1 MLSIPLAAPAQDAV
15 KTEGAYSFSKEELTQ
30 MLAPIALY
38 PDSLVAQIL
47 MASTYPLEIVEAE
60 RWLRDNKNLKGDAL
74 DDVLKEMNWD
84 PSVKS
89 LCHFPEVLLAL
100 SDKLDQTRKLGD
112 AFLGQEDE
120 VMATIQELR
129 QKAEEQGNLRSSREQ
144 NVIVEQDIIRIEP
157 ANPEVVYVP
166 VYDPL
171 YVYGPWWYPSYP
183 PYYWYYPFGVSF
195 NSGFIGFGPSIH
207 LGFGLFSWT
216 FFDWNHRR
224 IHIDVNKTHRFH
236 RHHIGRDFDRH
247 GRTYWRHDAGHR
259 RGVAYRDRRT
269 SDHFGGRPA
278 RLSPATP
285 ETRGFSGR
293 RIDQRAPRG
302 TFERR
307 EGIVTPGGRAGRDR
321 YNRGPGRDTTFRGIG
336 QGSFERRAGERG
348 IESRRSGGFG
358 RPGREI
364 GAPAREIRPRGG
376 EIRQPGGSEFRRQGG
391 EIRRSGGDL
400 RRSGG
405 EFRQSGG
412 GIRRSGG
419 EFRQSGGGIRR
430 SGGEFRQSGGGI
442 RRSGGEFRQS
452 GGGMRSSGGGM
463 IRSGGD
469 SGHRGG
475 GGRGGGGG
483 GRHGGGSSGR
493 GGGSGR

>member
-1 MLSIPLAAPAQDAV
+1 MLSIPPAAPAQDAV
-15 KTEGAYSFSKEELTQ
+15 ETGGGYSFSKEELTQ

-38 PDSLVAQIL
+38 PDSLIAQIL

-74 DDVLKEMNWD
+74 DEALKEMSWD

-89 LCHFPEVLLAL
+89 LCHFPDVLLSL

-120 VMATIQELR
+120 VMTTIQELR
-129 QKAEEQGNLRSSREQ
+129 QRAEDQGSLKNTREQ

-183 PYYWYYPFGVSF
+183 PYYWYYPFGISL
-195 NSGFIGFGPSIH
+195 SHGFIGFGPSIH

-236 RHHIGRDFDRH
+236 RHHIGSNFDRNDRQH
-247 GRTYWRHDAGHR
+247 WRHDPGHR

-278 RLSPATP
+278 RISPATP
-285 ETRGFSGR
+285 ATRGFSGR
-293 RIDQRAPRG
+293 QIDRRTPGGA
-302 TFERR
+302 FDRR
-307 EGIVTPGGRAGRDR
+307 EGIVTPGGRADR
-321 YNRGPGRDTTFRGIG
+321 ERINRGPGRDTTFRGIG

-348 IESRRSGGFG
+348 VESRRSGEAR
-358 RPGREI
+358 RPGREF
-364 GAPAREIRPRGG
+364 GTPVREIRP
-376 EIRQPGGSEFRRQGG
+376 QGG
-391 EIRRSGGDL
+391 DMRRSGGEFRPSGGGKRSSGGEFRPSGGGM

-405 EFRQSGG
+405 EFRQPGG
-412 GIRRSGG
+412 GTRP
-419 EFRQSGGGIRR
+419 
-430 SGGEFRQSGGGI
+430 
-442 RRSGGEFRQS
+442 
-452 GGGMRSSGGGM
+452 SGGGM

-475 GGRGGGGG
+475 GGG
-483 GRHGGGSSGR
+483 GRQGGGSSGR
-493 GGGSGR
+493 GGGHGR